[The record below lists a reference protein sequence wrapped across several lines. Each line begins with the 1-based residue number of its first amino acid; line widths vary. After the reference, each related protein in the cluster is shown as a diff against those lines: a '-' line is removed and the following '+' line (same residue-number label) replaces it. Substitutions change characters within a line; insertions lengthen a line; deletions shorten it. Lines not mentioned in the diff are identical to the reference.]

1 MTQAPATVQ
10 RRIAVVIA
18 GCLLFVGLAA
28 LFFLLRRE
36 PLPILQHV
44 QRGGILVVATR
55 QSPTA
60 YYQGADGPD
69 GFEYALIREFAE
81 HLGVEVRPIFPRTIE
96 ALLHATEHGAVH
108 MAAAGLAITPARER
122 RVRFSIPYEFVT
134 EQVIYRRGSARPRS
148 LDDIAAGDLHVVAG
162 SSHDEHLAELRAAQ
176 QPTLTWQTHDDIS
189 TERLLSEVDLGNF
202 RLTLADSHTAALSR
216 RVFQHTAVAFDLT
229 ESQPLGWA
237 FSRNGDDSLLDA
249 ANAFLQLIHQDGRL
263 ERLRARYFGHSDRLN
278 FVDTREF
285 WRHVRDRLP
294 EFRAHFEQASQ
305 LTGIDWRLLA
315 AIGYQESHWR
325 AEAVSPTGVRGIM
338 MLTQSTAQQM
348 GISDRNDPQ
357 QSIDGGARY
366 LRVVEKKIP
375 ERIQEPN
382 RLWLTLAGYNV
393 GFGHLE
399 DARILTERD
408 GASPDLWF
416 EVKQRLPLLADKAHY
431 QTVKYGF
438 ARGQEAVDY
447 VDKIRN
453 YYDLLV
459 WFTTTNDRKTL
470 QHLLTADAG

>member
-1 MTQAPATVQ
+1 LTQAPATVQ

-294 EFRAHFEQASQ
+294 QFRAHFEQASQ

>member
-1 MTQAPATVQ
+1 MQ

-96 ALLHATEHGAVH
+96 ALLHATEQGAVH

-294 EFRAHFEQASQ
+294 QFRAHFEQASQ

>member
-1 MTQAPATVQ
+1 MQ

-69 GFEYALIREFAE
+69 GFEYALIREFAD

>member
-1 MTQAPATVQ
+1 MQ

-294 EFRAHFEQASQ
+294 QFRAHFEQASQ

>member
-1 MTQAPATVQ
+1 MQ

-96 ALLHATEHGAVH
+96 ALLHATEQGAVH

-470 QHLLTADAG
+470 QRLLTADAD

>member
-1 MTQAPATVQ
+1 MQ
-10 RRIAVVIA
+10 RRIAVVVA

>member
-96 ALLHATEHGAVH
+96 ALLHATEQGAVH

-294 EFRAHFEQASQ
+294 QFRAHFEQASQ

>member
-294 EFRAHFEQASQ
+294 QFRAHFEQASQ